1 VRVVADEPPA
11 GRSSKELGD
20 ASAMFRRRLEGYA
33 TQWEHAAEKVRRSEY
48 HAEDLLDDWFRLWG
62 NALRDMTAIAAL
74 VWRAAESTRT
84 RPNARR

>member
-1 VRVVADEPPA
+1 MADELPD
-11 GRSSKELGD
+11 GRSSKALDD

-33 TQWEHAAEKVRRSEY
+33 TQWEHAAEKLRRSEY

-62 NALRDMTAIAAL
+62 NAARDMTAVAAL
-74 VWRAAESTRT
+74 VWRAAESIPP